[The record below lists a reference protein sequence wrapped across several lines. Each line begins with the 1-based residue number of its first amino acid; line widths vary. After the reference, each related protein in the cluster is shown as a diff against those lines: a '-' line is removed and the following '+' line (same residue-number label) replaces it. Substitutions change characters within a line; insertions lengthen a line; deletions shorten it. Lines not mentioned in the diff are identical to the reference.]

1 MIYALRPTVL
11 KQVND
16 LVEEISLDH
25 QSSISIANYL
35 LESIDES
42 VEPCEDFFQFVCGTW
57 IKNARIPPD
66 CKIKWAK

>member
-1 MIYALRPTVL
+1 MICALLPTVL

-16 LVEEISLDH
+16 PVEEISLD

-57 IKNARIPPD
+57 IKNTRIPDD
-66 CKIKWAK
+66 CKIKWA